1 MPKFAITMSKEE
13 KLAFLNEVLYC
24 VKAKKIVRTQTE
36 FARAIGVD
44 PATLSLAKNGRDEY
58 LSDSLFFRIRDFL
71 HRNNIVLP
79 SEEKQHPKSVSVPLE
94 TIELF
99 TTMSATIERLTKEVE
114 RLNSV
119 IENLSKDGRN
129 VKRA

>member
-1 MPKFAITMSKEE
+1 MTKEE
-13 KLAFLNEVLYC
+13 KLSFLNECLYVL
-24 VKAKKIVRTQTE
+24 KTKGIVRTQTE
-36 FARAIGVD
+36 FARMLGID

-71 HRNNIVLP
+71 HRNDVVLP
-79 SEEKQHPKSVSVPLE
+79 SEEKTQQKPISVPVE
-94 TIELF
+94 TIEMF
-99 TTMSATIERLTKEVE
+99 TTMSATIDRLTREVE

-119 IENLSKDGRN
+119 IENLSKSGHD